1 MLRANTQENN
11 DQMANSNQS
20 NMQCWPVFT
29 ESKSLGD
36 NSNQWMD
43 YGRLYYIIGIIDN
56 QKLKPYITITVTVIM
71 IVLHEHIVTLLKG
84 EFFN

>member
-20 NMQCWPVFT
+20 NTQCLLSQNYLVTIQINGWT
-29 ESKSLGD
+29 
-36 NSNQWMD
+36 MAD
-43 YGRLYYIIGIIDN
+43 YIGIIDN

>member
-20 NMQCWPVFT
+20 NTQCLLSQNYLVTIQINEWT
-29 ESKSLGD
+29 TT
-36 NSNQWMD
+36 MAD
-43 YGRLYYIIGIIDN
+43 YIGIIDN
-56 QKLKPYITITVTVIM
+56 QKLKPSITITVTIIM